1 MCVDRYFNADKF
13 QECLIQINTKMKN
26 KQRHNYMLVNYD
38 NEINM
43 QVFES
48 FSRVIG
54 CKDMLNSNNSN
65 SDDQIEGSND
75 YVLELLH

>member
-1 MCVDRYFNADKF
+1 
-13 QECLIQINTKMKN
+13 MKN

-54 CKDMLNSNNSN
+54 CKDMLNPNNSN